1 MNKNNHASDSTRL
14 YLELLKKSLTNEI
27 NLEYEL
33 RCQYLLECLNTG
45 TQPDICYSRDI
56 HQVWQE
62 RYDELRF
69 NREHAIHRCKD
80 DLALFPH
87 TLIGRHRLNNIE
99 TCLDNIIK
107 DNIPGDL
114 LEAGVWRGGAT
125 IFMRGFLKAYNI
137 KERKV
142 WVADS
147 FEGLPPSTDAL
158 DKQYNLSKFH
168 FMSIN
173 QETVKHNFEVYD
185 LLDEQVKFLKG
196 FFCDTLPIAD
206 ISQLAL
212 LRIDADM
219 FESTVDVLSN
229 LYPKLAVGGF
239 VIIDD
244 YGTFEPCRRAVDL
257 YRLRHKISNEIIQ
270 VDYSAIYWKKT

>member
-1 MNKNNHASDSTRL
+1 MNTNRGTSDSNRL

-33 RCQYLLECLNTG
+33 RCLYLLECLKTG

-62 RYDELRF
+62 RYDELRY
-69 NREHAIHRCKD
+69 NREHAIHPCKD
-80 DLALFPH
+80 NLAHFPH
-87 TLIGRHRLNNIE
+87 TLIGRHRLDNIEICLNNIV
-99 TCLDNIIK
+99 K
-107 DNIPGDL
+107 DDVSGDL

-125 IFMRGFLKAYNI
+125 IFMRGFLEAHNI
-137 KERKV
+137 KDRIV

-147 FEGLPPSTDAL
+147 FEGLPASTDPL
-158 DKQYNLSKFH
+158 DKQYNLSKYH
-168 FMSIN
+168 FLSIN
-173 QETVKHNFEVYD
+173 EETVKHNFEVYD
-185 LLDEQVKFLKG
+185 LLDEQVVFLKG
-196 FFCDTLPIAD
+196 FFCDTLPTAD

-229 LYPKLAVGGF
+229 LYPKLAVGGY

-244 YGTFEPCRRAVDL
+244 YGIFEPCRRAVDL
-257 YRLRHKISNEIIQ
+257 YRLRHKINDEIIQ
-270 VDYSAIYWKKT
+270 VDHSAIYWQKT